1 HAVAG
6 ASVRQLAA
14 EARQQV
20 AAGRPAQAAHLGR
33 RRGGRDR
40 AARLGRLAALRR
52 LPCLLAR
59 TLLGGALFRRRPRRG
74 RAQVL
79 QQLLQRLG
87 ILAQGFLA
95 RLAVLV
101 AAVQLGQQ
109 RSALAAVAAQ
119 RGQGFLL
126 AGAQRLQLGTA

>member
-1 HAVAG
+1 
-6 ASVRQLAA
+6 
-14 EARQQV
+14 
-20 AAGRPAQAAHLGR
+20 
-33 RRGGRDR
+33 
-40 AARLGRLAALRR
+40 LGRLAALRR

-59 TLLGGALFRRRPRRG
+59 TLLGCALFRRRPRRG

-126 AGAQRLQLGTA
+126 AGAQRLQLGTALGDAFLHRGQFRQRGRQRLHLARVLALGIAVVG